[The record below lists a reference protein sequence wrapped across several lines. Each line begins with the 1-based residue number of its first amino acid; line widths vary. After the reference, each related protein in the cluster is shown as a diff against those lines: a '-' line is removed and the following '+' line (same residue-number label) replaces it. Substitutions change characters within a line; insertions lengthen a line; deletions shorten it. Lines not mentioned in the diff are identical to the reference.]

1 MMKKEVYRAYEE
13 MKPDTAARERML
25 AKILDTAG
33 DMQNMGEE
41 TEMGRQEKEMV
52 IADRET
58 QENRTSRKTGR
69 NITHRWQL
77 VAALALVI
85 VIPAATAYAMD
96 LFGLRDMGIGK
107 MVVTDPVG
115 EEETED
121 YAPQYT
127 QREVDVIAI
136 QGFAGSPEAEACEEW
151 REFYETYDADGTI
164 LAEIGDQPTGL
175 DSRYDAYPCYTQE
188 MIDQVDRI
196 CEKYQLSMLTGL
208 DIAETY
214 EELRDK
220 IGIGDVLG
228 GVSEHVQHET
238 ADASFYSNGGFSLDS
253 KAVIDGIYVT
263 DYQIGREMKGYFSP
277 FYLNIGNIDSYEQW
291 EDTTAGGQT
300 VLLANSSSKA
310 LIIVDLERSFVVV
323 NIFGDIWGGTF
334 DVNNERLEMLA
345 DSFDFSALQ

>member
-13 MKPDTAARERML
+13 MKPDTAAKERML
-25 AKILDTAG
+25 AKILDAAR
-33 DMQNMGEE
+33 DMQDMGEE
-41 TEMGRQEKEMV
+41 TEMGREMLIVNQEK
-52 IADRET
+52 
-58 QENRTSRKTGR
+58 QENHIGRKTGR
-69 NITHRWQL
+69 SITRRWQM

-107 MVVTDPVG
+107 TVVTDPVVA
-115 EEETED
+115 EETEN
-121 YAPQYT
+121 YVPQHT
-127 QREVDVIAI
+127 QREVDVISL
-136 QGFAGSPEAEACEEW
+136 QGFTGSPEAAACEEW
-151 REFYETYDADGTI
+151 RAFYETYDADGMI

-196 CEKYQLSMLTGL
+196 CEKYQLSMLIGL

-220 IGIGDVLG
+220 IGIGDILG

-238 ADASFYSNGGFSLDS
+238 ADASFYSNGSFSLDS
-253 KAVIDGIYVT
+253 KAVIDDIYVT

-291 EDTTAGGQT
+291 EYTTAGGQT